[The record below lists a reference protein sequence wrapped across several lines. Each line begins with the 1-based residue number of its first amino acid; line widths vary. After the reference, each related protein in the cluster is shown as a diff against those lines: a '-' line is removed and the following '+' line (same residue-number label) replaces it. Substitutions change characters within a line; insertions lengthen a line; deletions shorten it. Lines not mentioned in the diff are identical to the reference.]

1 MEIINLQKN
10 KKFDSFK
17 EKMSLIDSTNIPTLF
32 LNNITENFFLLTDIS
47 DNLNDIVYESK
58 NDIPSKPIKFI
69 LTKENPQNNFLQKKT
84 LLKVNESKIEL
95 NNSNGGRWNKDEQKL
110 FAEAVLKF
118 GNDWKKIQN
127 HILSRNITQVRSHA
141 QKFLMKL
148 KENNFIKSKGVEQS
162 MSWTK
167 TMNYL
172 RNILNYDELK
182 EVLFSVEQSDEK
194 TNKKKL
200 NKKKKKNI
208 KVSDNS
214 DSNNEINC
222 DNIHLFIEE
231 DTYNNIKNKSII
243 KNEEDEEQILK
254 KLIECFNSP
263 SGEITLNT
271 SFEESSND
279 KDNDIGYKLLNE
291 SSINYNNSLNSL
303 NNI

>member
-1 MEIINLQKN
+1 
-10 KKFDSFK
+10 
-17 EKMSLIDSTNIPTLF
+17 MSLIDSTNIPTSF
-32 LNNITENFFLLTDIS
+32 LNNIKDNFFFPKDIS
-47 DNLNDIVYESK
+47 DNLNDYIAYESK
-58 NDIPSKPIKFI
+58 NDITSKPIKFI
-69 LTKENPQNNFLQKKT
+69 LTKESPPNNFLQKKT

-95 NNSNGGRWNKDEQKL
+95 NKSNGGRWNKDEQKL

-148 KENNFIKSKGVEQS
+148 KENNFIKNKGVEQS

-182 EVLFSVEQSDEK
+182 EVLFSVEQSDDK
-194 TNKKKL
+194 TYKKKII
-200 NKKKKKNI
+200 KKKKKNI
-208 KVSDNS
+208 KELDNS
-214 DSNNEINC
+214 YSKNEINC
-222 DNIHLFIEE
+222 DNTHFFFEE
-231 DTYNNIKNKSII
+231 DTYNNIINKKII

-254 KLIECFNSP
+254 KLIECFYSP

-271 SFEESSND
+271 SFEESSNIE
-279 KDNDIGYKLLNE
+279 DNDIGYKLLNE
-291 SSINYNNSLNSL
+291 SSINYNNSLN
-303 NNI
+303 NI